1 MQCATLMALIR
12 LAHSNLQK
20 YNSYC
25 SLPTTCRHLVK
36 PLSFPT
42 VQAGHSSSSGRVA
55 ESCPNSNS
63 FPRQQMDR
71 IGPVAVIKYATLP
84 AYLPSGHCAE
94 RSRLMWMFL
103 RSVGEETF
111 VMLSMATQNTSACP
125 CPVPSSTPSVSQ
137 LGRREPREPF
147 QMMFLIPQL
156 PSCSSALSTVGAI
169 RFSASQ
175 FTATTPLTTT
185 TTTIHYHHHHHHSPT
200 TTVPPPPVRWSDQ
213 SAFRKGYTS
222 KVPSRVETVQN
233 IWSVSAP
240 ELPDMAGTLGACA
253 ACSNTP
259 RWAQLAPKQRL
270 T

>member
-125 CPVPSSTPSVSQ
+125 CPMPSSTPSVSQ

-147 QMMFLIPQL
+147 QMMVLDSSTAFLF
-156 PSCSSALSTVGAI
+156 I
-169 RFSASQ
+169 RIVYSWSDPFLASQ
-175 FTATTPLTTT
+175 LAATEPFTTT
-185 TTTIHYHHHHHHSPT
+185 TTTIHHHHHHHYHAAAA
-200 TTVPPPPVRWSDQ
+200 
-213 SAFRKGYTS
+213 SAL
-222 KVPSRVETVQN
+222 E
-233 IWSVSAP
+233 
-240 ELPDMAGTLGACA
+240 
-253 ACSNTP
+253 
-259 RWAQLAPKQRL
+259 
-270 T
+270 